1 MNTIK
6 TYSQFVNEALLV
18 KVPSFE
24 EAKQDMNTVRDAMD
38 KKTKVAIA
46 DKYGIKS
53 AKAGEIIAG
62 IWNLLNTVHKSKSP
76 NEYTDEDFQIW
87 WSCFDGPTS
96 SVALKKALDGE
107 KIEWCEFVLNKAHEL
122 VFNGKRGDYWMR
134 AQRSFEKYINS
145 LLNKDKNS
153 KDVNLQNL
161 IATLMEKTKEFH
173 DNYIENVKL
182 WSKRKYESLLQMKD
196 FKIEDYM
203 SIFGTIDR
211 ETLIRAGKGD
221 RSVNYIID
229 RSDFWRHF
237 HPYSE
242 EYTAKKD
249 VVIFGAT
256 YEAKTIRKPV
266 TKGSYSMRDLAL
278 ATGEEFADIPS
289 KNALRRQAEVLMF
302 NAKYKWNLK
311 DYTEDNVK
319 TAEDKFKSDIMAIA
333 EKVRRMNMEEA
344 LLELLSI
351 ESDPKHYDIT
361 LTDGKKTVHAR
372 SIFAAEFSEKV
383 TPHYRFIIT

>member
-6 TYSQFVNEALLV
+6 SYKEFVNEAV
-18 KVPSFE
+18 KYIPTPE
-24 EAKQDMNTVRDAMD
+24 EAKADIEIVRNAM
-38 KKTKVAIA
+38 TKAEKQAVA
-46 DKYGIKS
+46 DKYGINSVKINDIVDGIKQILNDLH
-53 AKAGEIIAG
+53 KA
-62 IWNLLNTVHKSKSP
+62 KSP
-76 NEYTDEDFQIW
+76 NEYTDDDFKAW
-87 WSCFDGPTS
+87 WNYFDGPTS
-96 SVALKKALDGE
+96 SVSLKKALAGE
-107 KIEWCEFVLNKAHEL
+107 KIEWCEFVLNKAKEL
-122 VFNGKRGDYWMR
+122 VFAGKRGDYWMR
-134 AQRSFEKYINS
+134 AQRSFEKYING

-161 IATLMEKTKEFH
+161 IVTLMEKTKEFH

-211 ETLIRAGKGD
+211 ETLVRAGKGD
-221 RSVNYIID
+221 RSVNYLID
-229 RSDFWRHF
+229 HSDFWRHF
-237 HPYSE
+237 YPYSE
-242 EYTAKKD
+242 EYTAKKN
-249 VVIFGAT
+249 VVIFGVT

-266 TKGSYSMRDLAL
+266 TKGSYSMRDIAL
-278 ATGEEFADIPS
+278 ATGEEFADIPT

-311 DYTEDNVK
+311 NYTEDNVK
-319 TAEDKFKSDIMAIA
+319 AAEDKFKSDIMAIA

-344 LLELLSI
+344 MLELLSI

-383 TPHYRFIIT
+383 SPHYRFIIT

>member
-6 TYSQFVNEALLV
+6 SYQEFVNETA
-18 KVPSFE
+18 KYIPSPE
-24 EAKQDMNTVRDAMD
+24 EAKADIETVRNAM
-38 KKTKVAIA
+38 TKAEKQAIA
-46 DKYGIKS
+46 DKYGINSVK
-53 AKAGEIIAG
+53 INDIVDG
-62 IWNLLNTVHKSKSP
+62 IKQILNDLHKTKSP
-76 NEYTDEDFQIW
+76 NEYTDDDFKAW
-87 WSCFDGPTS
+87 WNYFDGPTS
-96 SVALKKALDGE
+96 SVALKKALNGE
-107 KIEWCEFVLNKAHEL
+107 KIEWCEFVLNKAKEL
-122 VFNGKRGDYWMR
+122 VFAGKRGDYWMR
-134 AQRSFEKYINS
+134 AQRSFEKYING

-237 HPYSE
+237 YPYSE
-242 EYTAKKD
+242 EYTAKKN

-266 TKGSYSMRDLAL
+266 TKGSYNMRDIAL

-289 KNALRRQAEVLMF
+289 RNALRRQAEVIMF

-311 DYTEDNVK
+311 DYTEDNMK
-319 TAEDKFKSDIMAIA
+319 AAEDKFKSDIMAIA

-344 LLELLSI
+344 MLELLSI

-383 TPHYRFIIT
+383 SPHYRFIIT